1 MAGARQQGSAFVC
14 LLLLALGGCAPPP
27 AADAGECLAEAPTPR
42 WIPAGAGVMG
52 SDEAYVEERPARPV
66 ASGGFFIDARE
77 VTNDDFARFVTA
89 TGYVTDAERTQPG
102 FGVPGAAVFTYPTPA
117 NPSWWR
123 FVEGASWRH
132 PEGPG
137 SDLTGQGS
145 LPVVQV
151 SQRDAQ
157 AYAAWAGGRLPT
169 ETEWE
174 FAARAGSTTRYVWGE
189 TLAPDGVLRA
199 NTWQGPFPV
208 SNTGEDGYLSRAP
221 GGCFPPNAFGLYDMI
236 GNVWEWTASP
246 YDGQRG
252 DGAGEVRYTIKGGSY
267 LCAENYC
274 HRFRASA
281 RQAQE
286 AGLPTNHIGFRV
298 VYDESPRSSEEET
311 KE

>member
-52 SDEAYVEERPARPV
+52 SDEAYTEERPARPV

-123 FVEGASWRH
+123 FAEGASWRQ

-174 FAARAGSTTRYVWGE
+174 FAARAGSTTRYVWGP

-208 SNTGEDGYLSRAP
+208 SNTGEDGFLSRAP
-221 GGCFPPNAFGLYDMI
+221 GGCFPPNAFELYDMI
-236 GNVWEWTASP
+236 GNVWEWTMTP

-298 VYDESPRSSEEET
+298 VYDESPRSSDEEN
-311 KE
+311 KG